1 MGVFS
6 LGGWSRQIHAGFLVS
21 RATQDTNRVRLGFAY
36 GGLTLSARLF
46 HAVRLPKFRPTSWSY
61 NPGAAWTVPVWAPP
75 RSLATTCGITFV
87 FSSWGYLDVSVPPVR
102 LRTLSADSSPSD
114 CWVVPFGNPRVKGHL
129 HLTAAYRSLSRP
141 SSPPRAK
148 ASTRRPNLLSPV

>member
-61 NPGAAWTVPVWAPP
+61 NPGAAWTVPVWASP

-102 LRTLSADSSPSD
+102 PI
-114 CWVVPFGNPRVKGHL
+114 P
-129 HLTAAYRSLSRP
+129 
-141 SSPPRAK
+141 
-148 ASTRRPNLLSPV
+148 

>member
-1 MGVFS
+1 MLFTFPSRYLFAIGLMGVFS

-102 LRTLSADSSPSD
+102 PILKGWYQHR
-114 CWVVPFGNPRVKGHL
+114 CWWVSPFGNPRIKSYLPIPG
-129 HLTAAYRSLSRP
+129 AYRSLSRP
-141 SSPPRAK
+141 SSPP
-148 ASTRRPNLLSPV
+148 

>member
-6 LGGWSRQIHAGFLVS
+6 LGGWSRRFHAGFLVS

-36 GGLTLSARLF
+36 GGLTLCAGLF
-46 HAVRLPKFRPTSWSY
+46 HVLRLPKFLPTSWSY
-61 NPGAAWTVPVWAPP
+61 NPKAAGPVLVWASP

-102 LRTLSADSSPSD
+102 TIP
-114 CWVVPFGNPRVKGHL
+114 
-129 HLTAAYRSLSRP
+129 
-141 SSPPRAK
+141 
-148 ASTRRPNLLSPV
+148 